1 MKKKL
6 NKDFFKNYLKIF
18 SYLSILLFLS
28 IGLINFNIDPSKI
41 YSEKY
46 KFIKKKN
53 LDLKMTLK
61 KLNEEKNGIIIK
73 EDIWNERDIVRELAT
88 YSNKSECIIFG
99 SSQVK
104 MISKFGS
111 HRSLKKT
118 CSSILN
124 LGVNGG
130 VIEDYISLSKQ
141 IKFNKSLPQKV
152 VIAIHPWTL
161 NFNRDSRWL
170 YYKKDYQ
177 LFSNLLYN
185 EINSEK
191 KINLKKKDLYFFSLF
206 KNLISYDYFL
216 ESLKMIKIKDKEA
229 FFYVKKKNL
238 KNNFDK
244 EILLFDGS
252 RIRPKKSQKNN
263 IDINSGNHNYK
274 IIKKIWFD
282 NNAINFLLKYIEYLK
297 EQGIEPILLMT
308 PYHPDV
314 WKAETEVVVTAM
326 KIIEPKVIEI
336 GKLKKLLV
344 LGSFNPSKVGCKKN
358 EFHDEMHPNKAC
370 ASKFEDVYISYK

>member
-1 MKKKL
+1 MKKK
-6 NKDFFKNYLKIF
+6 
-18 SYLSILLFLS
+18 
-28 IGLINFNIDPSKI
+28 IDL
-41 YSEKY
+41 
-46 KFIKKKN
+46 KKKN
-53 LDLKMTLK
+53 
-61 KLNEEKNGIIIK
+61 
-73 EDIWNERDIVRELAT
+73 
-88 YSNKSECIIFG
+88 S
-99 SSQVK
+99 
-104 MISKFGS
+104 
-111 HRSLKKT
+111 
-118 CSSILN
+118 
-124 LGVNGG
+124 
-130 VIEDYISLSKQ
+130 
-141 IKFNKSLPQKV
+141 
-152 VIAIHPWTL
+152 
-161 NFNRDSRWL
+161 
-170 YYKKDYQ
+170 
-177 LFSNLLYN
+177 
-185 EINSEK
+185 
-191 KINLKKKDLYFFSLF
+191 YFFSLF

-314 WKAETEVVVTAM
+314 WKVETEEVVTAM

-358 EFHDEMHPNKAC
+358 EFRDEMHPNKAC
-370 ASKFEDVYISYK
+370 ASKFENVYINYK